1 MDTIPPPTGFSA
13 PNESDQGL
21 QQELQQ
27 VRMQQ
32 VQLYS
37 QIQTQMLKQSKGPS
51 NFRKI
56 MGVVAGA
63 AASVFAPG
71 LGGAVGRMVIGN
83 SQSNS
88 GNNLVTLNAMNTFA
102 ANAGLARSSADS
114 ANSGNITAFNAAN
127 DSNTALQETNTE
139 HLNAIQQELS
149 EIAGLPKG
157 PDPVAFLAL
166 AEKTNTESEIFQAT
180 TAIAKAKHEA
190 AMAAIQNIKD

>member
-1 MDTIPPPTGFSA
+1 MDTIPPPTGFFA
-13 PNESDQGL
+13 PNDSDQGL

-27 VRMQQ
+27 VRTQQ

-37 QIQTQMLKQSKGPS
+37 QMQTQMLKQSKGPS

-83 SQSNS
+83 SQSS
-88 GNNLVTLNAMNTFA
+88 SANNLVTLNAMNTFA

-114 ANSGNITAFNAAN
+114 ASSVNINAFNAAN
-127 DSNTALQETNTE
+127 NSNTALQEANTE

>member
-1 MDTIPPPTGFSA
+1 MDTVPPSSGYST
-13 PNESDQGL
+13 PNGDDQSL

-27 VRMQQ
+27 VRVQQ
-32 VQLYS
+32 AQLYS
-37 QIQTQMLKQSKGPS
+37 QMQAQMLKQAKGPS
-51 NFRKI
+51 TFRKI
-56 MGVVAGA
+56 MGTIAGA

-71 LGGAVGRMVIGN
+71 LGGAVGRMVMGN
-83 SQSNS
+83 NQSNS
-88 GNNLVTLNAMNTFA
+88 VNNLVTLNAMNTFA
-102 ANAGLARSSADS
+102 ANAGLAQDLAGS
-114 ANSGNITAFNAAN
+114 ANLNALNAAN
-127 DSNTALQETNTE
+127 KSNAALQEANTE

-157 PDPVAFLAL
+157 PDPVSFLAL

>member
-1 MDTIPPPTGFSA
+1 MDTVPPSSGYST
-13 PNESDQGL
+13 PNGDDQSL

-27 VRMQQ
+27 VRVQQ
-32 VQLYS
+32 AQLYS
-37 QIQTQMLKQSKGPS
+37 QMQAQMLKQAKGPS
-51 NFRKI
+51 TFRKI
-56 MGVVAGA
+56 MGTIAGA

-71 LGGAVGRMVIGN
+71 LGGAVGRMVMGN
-83 SQSNS
+83 NQSNS
-88 GNNLVTLNAMNTFA
+88 VNNLVTLNAMNTFA
-102 ANAGLARSSADS
+102 ANAGLAQDLSGS
-114 ANSGNITAFNAAN
+114 ANLNALNAAN
-127 DSNTALQETNTE
+127 KSNAALQEANTE

-157 PDPVAFLAL
+157 PDPVSFLAL

>member
-1 MDTIPPPTGFSA
+1 MDTISPTTGFPA
-13 PNESDQGL
+13 PNDSDQGL
-21 QQELQQ
+21 QQEIQR
-27 VRMQQ
+27 VRLQQ

-37 QIQTQMLKQSKGPS
+37 QAQAQMLKQSKGPS

-63 AASVFAPG
+63 AADVFAPG

-88 GNNLVTLNAMNTFA
+88 VNNLVTLNAMNTFA
-102 ANAGLARSSADS
+102 ASAGLAGDLGGS
-114 ANSGNITAFNAAN
+114 ANSASINAAN
-127 DSNTALQETNTE
+127 NSTAALQEANTE

-149 EIAGLPKG
+149 ELAGLPKG
-157 PDPVAFLAL
+157 PDPVSFLAL

>member
-1 MDTIPPPTGFSA
+1 MATTSPSTGFSA
-13 PNESDQGL
+13 PNDSDQGL

-27 VRMQQ
+27 VRAQQ

-37 QIQTQMLKQSKGPS
+37 QMQAQMLKQSKGPS

-63 AASVFAPG
+63 AADVFAPG

-88 GNNLVTLNAMNTFA
+88 VNNLVTLNAMNAFA
-102 ANAGLARSSADS
+102 ATAGLDGGVAGS
-114 ANSGNITAFNAAN
+114 ANSANINALNAAN
-127 DSNTALQETNTE
+127 NSNAALQEANTE

-157 PDPVAFLAL
+157 PDPVSFLAL

>member
-1 MDTIPPPTGFSA
+1 MDTTFPSTGFPA
-13 PNESDQGL
+13 PTDGDQAL
-21 QQELQQ
+21 PQELQQ
-27 VRMQQ
+27 VRAQQ
-32 VQLYS
+32 TQLYL
-37 QIQTQMLKQSKGPS
+37 QMQAQMLKQSKGPS

-56 MGVVAGA
+56 MSVVAGA
-63 AASVFAPG
+63 AADVFAPG

-83 SQSNS
+83 SQSS
-88 GNNLVTLNAMNTFA
+88 SVNNLVTLNAMNTFA
-102 ANAGLARSSADS
+102 ANAGLNGSVAGS
-114 ANSGNITAFNAAN
+114 ANSTNINAFNTAN
-127 DSNTALQETNTE
+127 NSNAALQEANTE

-157 PDPVAFLAL
+157 PDPVSFLAL

>member
-1 MDTIPPPTGFSA
+1 MDTTFSSTGFPA
-13 PNESDQGL
+13 PTDGDQGL

-27 VRMQQ
+27 VRAQQ
-32 VQLYS
+32 AQLYS
-37 QIQTQMLKQSKGPS
+37 QMQAQLLKQSKGPS

-63 AASVFAPG
+63 AADVFAPG

-88 GNNLVTLNAMNTFA
+88 VNNLVTLNAMSTFA
-102 ANAGLARSSADS
+102 AGLNGSVAGSVNS
-114 ANSGNITAFNAAN
+114 ANINAFNTAN
-127 DSNTALQETNTE
+127 NSNAALQEANTE
-139 HLNAIQQELS
+139 HLNAIQLELS

-157 PDPVAFLAL
+157 PDPVSFLAL

>member
-1 MDTIPPPTGFSA
+1 MDTISPTTGFPA
-13 PNESDQGL
+13 PNDSDQGL
-21 QQELQQ
+21 QQDIQR
-27 VRMQQ
+27 VRLQQ

-37 QIQTQMLKQSKGPS
+37 QAQAQMLKQSKGPS

-63 AASVFAPG
+63 AADVFAPG
-71 LGGAVGRMVIGN
+71 LGGAVGRMVLGN

-88 GNNLVTLNAMNTFA
+88 INNLVTLNAMNAFA
-102 ANAGLARSSADS
+102 ANAGLSGDPGGSASSA
-114 ANSGNITAFNAAN
+114 GINAATN
-127 DSNTALQETNTE
+127 STAALQEANTE

-149 EIAGLPKG
+149 DLAGLPKG
-157 PDPVAFLAL
+157 PDPVSFLAL

>member
-1 MDTIPPPTGFSA
+1 MDTLPLSTGSSA
-13 PNESDQGL
+13 PIDNDQGL

-32 VQLYS
+32 AKIYS
-37 QIQTQMLKQSKGPS
+37 QMQAQMLKQSKGPG

-56 MGVVAGA
+56 MGVIAGA
-63 AASVFAPG
+63 AAGAFAPG
-71 LGGAVGRMVIGN
+71 LGGAVGTMVIGN

-88 GNNLVTLNAMNTFA
+88 VNNLVTLNAMNTFA
-102 ANAGLARSSADS
+102 ANTGLAASLAGSTGS
-114 ANSGNITAFNAAN
+114 ANINALSAANKSNAALQQA
-127 DSNTALQETNTE
+127 NTD
-139 HLNAIQQELS
+139 HLNAIQQELG

-157 PDPVAFLAL
+157 PDPVSFLAL

>member
-1 MDTIPPPTGFSA
+1 MDTAPPSSGYST
-13 PNESDQGL
+13 PNGDDQSL

-27 VRMQQ
+27 VRVQQ
-32 VQLYS
+32 AQLYS
-37 QIQTQMLKQSKGPS
+37 QMQAQMLKQAKGPS
-51 NFRKI
+51 TFRKI
-56 MGVVAGA
+56 MGTIAGA

-71 LGGAVGRMVIGN
+71 LGGAVGRMVMGN
-83 SQSNS
+83 NQSNS
-88 GNNLVTLNAMNTFA
+88 VNNLVTLNAMNTFA
-102 ANAGLARSSADS
+102 ANAGLAQDLAGS
-114 ANSGNITAFNAAN
+114 ANLNALNAAN
-127 DSNTALQETNTE
+127 KSNAALQEANTE

-157 PDPVAFLAL
+157 PDPVSFLAL

>member
-1 MDTIPPPTGFSA
+1 MDTISPSPGFPA
-13 PNESDQGL
+13 PNDSDQGL
-21 QQELQQ
+21 QQEIQRIRL
-27 VRMQQ
+27 QQ

-37 QIQTQMLKQSKGPS
+37 QAQAQMLKQSKGPS

-63 AASVFAPG
+63 AADVFAPG
-71 LGGAVGRMVIGN
+71 LGGAVGRMVLGN

-88 GNNLVTLNAMNTFA
+88 VNNLVTLNAMNAFA
-102 ANAGLARSSADS
+102 ANVGLSGDPGGS
-114 ANSGNITAFNAAN
+114 ANSASINAAN
-127 DSNTALQETNTE
+127 NSTAALQEANTE

-149 EIAGLPKG
+149 QLAGLPKG
-157 PDPVAFLAL
+157 PDPVSFLAL

>member
-1 MDTIPPPTGFSA
+1 MDTISPTTGFPA
-13 PNESDQGL
+13 PNDSDQGL
-21 QQELQQ
+21 QQEIQRIRL
-27 VRMQQ
+27 QQ

-37 QIQTQMLKQSKGPS
+37 QAQAQMLKQSKGPS

-63 AASVFAPG
+63 AADVFAPG
-71 LGGAVGRMVIGN
+71 LGGAVGRMVLGN

-88 GNNLVTLNAMNTFA
+88 VNNLVTLNAMNAFA
-102 ANAGLARSSADS
+102 ANVGLSGDPGGS
-114 ANSGNITAFNAAN
+114 ANSASINAAN
-127 DSNTALQETNTE
+127 NSTAALQEANTE

-149 EIAGLPKG
+149 QLAGLPKG
-157 PDPVAFLAL
+157 PDPVSFLAL

>member
-1 MDTIPPPTGFSA
+1 MDTVPPSSGYST
-13 PNESDQGL
+13 PNGDDQSL

-27 VRMQQ
+27 VRVQQ
-32 VQLYS
+32 AQLYS
-37 QIQTQMLKQSKGPS
+37 QMQAQMLKQAKGPS
-51 NFRKI
+51 TFRKI
-56 MGVVAGA
+56 MGTIAGA

-71 LGGAVGRMVIGN
+71 LGGAVGRMVMGN
-83 SQSNS
+83 NQSNS
-88 GNNLVTLNAMNTFA
+88 INNLVTLNAMNTFA
-102 ANAGLARSSADS
+102 ANAGLAQDLTGS
-114 ANSGNITAFNAAN
+114 ANLNALNAAN
-127 DSNTALQETNTE
+127 KSNAALQEANTE

-157 PDPVAFLAL
+157 PDPVSFLAL